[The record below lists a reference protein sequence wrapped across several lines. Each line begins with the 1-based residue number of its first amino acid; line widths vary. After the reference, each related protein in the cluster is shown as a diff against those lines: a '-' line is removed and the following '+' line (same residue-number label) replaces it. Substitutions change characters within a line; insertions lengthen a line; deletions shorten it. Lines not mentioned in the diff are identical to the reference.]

1 MLSVILSIFILI
13 LKILG
18 ILLLILLG
26 ILLLILLV
34 PISYK
39 MEMDDPE
46 GESFQAQ
53 AMVSWFFYLLRVC
66 AEYHQKKG
74 LRYEVKIFGKLL
86 FGSDPDP
93 GKKNGDGQSSDK
105 KKKGDSTESL
115 PKKTEAEEMEF
126 EEAEAEETESEE
138 AEAEEMES
146 EEAEAAE
153 TESEKT
159 EADQLESGEMESEIS
174 GSGKLQT
181 PHTDSAVPKDE
192 GETSQAMNPENETP
206 DSETEGSG
214 KVHKKKAGGATHS
227 SKQGSAMEQKESRLD
242 RFLSGMEEKKA
253 QAEKLYAQAEEY
265 QVLLLLDIAGKTL
278 MRLFRHIRPRHVSG
292 WVRYGF
298 DDPSLTGRIT
308 AFLATLYPIYGR
320 SCSVEADFSRSC
332 FAGQIRCKGHIQL
345 GYLLWLVISL
355 LLKKEIRKLI
365 GLLFRS

>member
-115 PKKTEAEEMEF
+115 PKKTEIKKTEF
-126 EEAEAEETESEE
+126 EE

-146 EEAEAAE
+146 EEAEAEE

-159 EADQLESGEMESEIS
+159 DSDQLKSGEMESEIS

-181 PHTDSAVPKDE
+181 LHTDSAVPKDE
-192 GETSQAMNPENETP
+192 GETSQAMNPENERSELMNPENETP